1 MKKSKRKARNKFD
14 PIAVSVITAKL
25 ANITRE
31 MGETMLR
38 TSRSPI
44 FSESRD
50 FVTAVFDSQNR
61 LIAQSTYIPV
71 LLGSLPCAMDAV
83 TARYADA
90 CEGDLFLLNDPY
102 VGNTHI
108 PDLTVLKPVF
118 HRGKLRFWVVNKGH
132 HADLGGAGVAGYNPD
147 ARTVFDEGL
156 RLPPTR
162 LFARGKRIDEV
173 WNLLLSNVR
182 NRELVQ
188 GDLLCQIGAT
198 RIGELALHQLLD
210 RYDYREV
217 EHAIALELEATRTQM
232 EKAIALI
239 PEGSYAA
246 ERPLDFRDAPLPRI
260 RLKITVKKK
269 HATFDYSGTDSE
281 VPGFLNSS
289 YANTVSSSWQAL
301 LGALGK
307 DVRMNHGSY
316 EAINVLAPEGT
327 LVNARDPA
335 PTTACTVVTCAAI
348 VEATWLALAAAI
360 PERIQACWG
369 KWCGPHTEGYNPR
382 TRRRFVSIHHFC
394 KGGGG
399 ATEGID
405 GWNHVGPIS
414 SMGGARAPDPE
425 RHEMTC
431 PYFLETYEYLRD
443 SGGPG
448 KWRGGLGVRYRFR
461 VLADNVQFV
470 AAGGGLRKET
480 ATFGAAGGWPAPLS
494 VLTLERAGDASE
506 RLDVNLRY
514 VLNRGDVVEILAN
527 GGGGF
532 GDPLTRDPEA
542 VLRDVLD
549 GVVSA
554 ESARRDY
561 AVAVDAKLQAVDG
574 AETAS
579 LRSGAG
585 NNGSAAKETVKIY
598 QRGKETTTEEEN
610 NAKARFSDQ
619 SR

>member
-1 MKKSKRKARNKFD
+1 MQFD
-14 PIAVSVITAKL
+14 PIVASVITAKL
-25 ANITRE
+25 GNITRE

-50 FVTAVFDSQNR
+50 FVTAVFDAKDR

-71 LLGSLPCAMDAV
+71 LLGSLPCAMQAV
-83 TARYADA
+83 TGRYAREGIA
-90 CEGDLFLLNDPY
+90 EGDLFLLNDPY

-118 HRGKLRFWVVNKGH
+118 HRGHLRFWVVNKGH
-132 HADLGGAGVAGYNPD
+132 HADLGGAGIAGYNPD

-188 GDLLCQIGAT
+188 GDLLCQIGAA
-198 RIGELALHQLLD
+198 RLGELALQQLLE

-217 EHAIALELEATRTQM
+217 ERAIELELDATRTQM
-232 EKAIALI
+232 AKAIALI
-239 PEGSYAA
+239 PAGSYTA
-246 ERPLDFRDAPLPRI
+246 ERPLDFRDPSAPQPRI
-260 RLKITVKKK
+260 RLKITVKRNR
-269 HATFDYSGTDSE
+269 AAFDYTGTDAE

-316 EAINVLAPEGT
+316 EAISVLAPEGT

-360 PERIQACWG
+360 PDRIQACWG
-369 KWCGPHTEGYNPR
+369 KWCGPHTEGFNPR
-382 TRRRFVSIHHFC
+382 TGRRFVSIHHFC

-431 PYFLETYEYLRD
+431 PYFLEVYEYLRD

-448 KWRGGLGVRYRFR
+448 KWRGGLGVKYRFR
-461 VLADNVQFV
+461 VLADNIQFV
-470 AAGGGLRKET
+470 AAGGGLREET
-480 ATFGAAGGWPAPLS
+480 ATFGAAGGRPAPLS
-494 VLTLERAGDASE
+494 ILTLERAGGATE
-506 RLDVNLRY
+506 RLDVNRRY
-514 VLNRGDVVEILAN
+514 VLNCGDVVEILAN

-532 GDPLTRDPEA
+532 GDPLARDPRE
-542 VLRDVLD
+542 VLNDVID
-549 GVVSA
+549 GIVSR

-561 AVAVDAKLQAVDG
+561 GVSVDAEARCLDRE
-574 AETAS
+574 ETAR
-579 LRSGAG
+579 LRSGAQ
-585 NNGSAAKETVKIY
+585 NNGSTEKETVEFY
-598 QRGKETTTEEEN
+598 QREKDITTEEEN
-610 NAKARFSDQ
+610 NAKA
-619 SR
+619 

>member
-118 HRGKLRFWVVNKGH
+118 HRGKLRFWVVDKGH

-246 ERPLDFRDAPLPRI
+246 ERPLHFRDAPLPHI

-327 LVNARDPA
+327 LVNARDPP
-335 PTTACTVVTCAAI
+335 PTTGCTFVTCAAI

-470 AAGGGLRKET
+470 AAGGGLRQET
-480 ATFGAAGGWPAPLS
+480 APFGAPDGWPAPLS

-542 VLRDVLD
+542 VLRDVL
-549 GVVSA
+549 V
-554 ESARRDY
+554 
-561 AVAVDAKLQAVDG
+561 
-574 AETAS
+574 
-579 LRSGAG
+579 
-585 NNGSAAKETVKIY
+585 
-598 QRGKETTTEEEN
+598 
-610 NAKARFSDQ
+610 
-619 SR
+619 

>member
-1 MKKSKRKARNKFD
+1 
-14 PIAVSVITAKL
+14 
-25 ANITRE
+25 
-31 MGETMLR
+31 
-38 TSRSPI
+38 
-44 FSESRD
+44 
-50 FVTAVFDSQNR
+50 
-61 LIAQSTYIPV
+61 
-71 LLGSLPCAMDAV
+71 
-83 TARYADA
+83 
-90 CEGDLFLLNDPY
+90 
-102 VGNTHI
+102 
-108 PDLTVLKPVF
+108 
-118 HRGKLRFWVVNKGH
+118 
-132 HADLGGAGVAGYNPD
+132 
-147 ARTVFDEGL
+147 
-156 RLPPTR
+156 
-162 LFARGKRIDEV
+162 
-173 WNLLLSNVR
+173 
-182 NRELVQ
+182 
-188 GDLLCQIGAT
+188 
-198 RIGELALHQLLD
+198 
-210 RYDYREV
+210 
-217 EHAIALELEATRTQM
+217 
-232 EKAIALI
+232 
-239 PEGSYAA
+239 
-246 ERPLDFRDAPLPRI
+246 
-260 RLKITVKKK
+260 
-269 HATFDYSGTDSE
+269 
-281 VPGFLNSS
+281 
-289 YANTVSSSWQAL
+289 
-301 LGALGK
+301 
-307 DVRMNHGSY
+307 MNHGSY

-470 AAGGGLRKET
+470 AAGGGLRQET

>member
-1 MKKSKRKARNKFD
+1 MKPSKRKARNQFD
-14 PIAVSVITAKL
+14 PIVASVITAKL

-50 FVTAVFDSQNR
+50 FVTAVFDAQNR

-83 TARYADA
+83 TERYADA

-118 HRGKLRFWVVNKGH
+118 HRGKLSFWVVNKGH
-132 HADLGGAGVAGYNPD
+132 HADLGGAGIAGYNPD

-162 LFARGKRIDEV
+162 LFSRGTRIDEV

-198 RIGELALHQLLD
+198 RIGELALHQLLG

-217 EHAIALELEATRTQM
+217 EHAIALELDATRTQM
-232 EKAIALI
+232 AKAIALI
-239 PEGSYAA
+239 PEGSYSA
-246 ERPLDFRDAPLPRI
+246 ERPLDFRDPSLPQPRI
-260 RLKITVKKK
+260 RLKITVKNK
-269 HATFDYSGTDSE
+269 HVAFDYSGTDAE

-316 EAINVLAPEGT
+316 EAISVVAPEGT

-348 VEATWLALAAAI
+348 VEATWLALAEAI
-360 PERIQACWG
+360 PDRIQACWG
-369 KWCGPHTEGYNPR
+369 KWCGPHTEGFNPR

-431 PYFLETYEYLRD
+431 PYFLEAYEYLRD

-470 AAGGGLRKET
+470 AAGGGLRQET
-480 ATFGAAGGWPAPLS
+480 ATFGASGGRPAPLS
-494 VLTLERAGDASE
+494 ILTLERAGGATE
-506 RLDVNLRY
+506 RLDVNRRY
-514 VLNRGDVVEILAN
+514 VLNQGDVVEILAN

-532 GDPLTRDPEA
+532 GDALARDPQA
-542 VLRDVLD
+542 VLEDVID
-549 GVVSA
+549 GIVSV
-554 ESARRDY
+554 ESARREY
-561 AVAVDAKLQAVDG
+561 GVAVEASSRAVDR
-574 AETAS
+574 AETAR

-585 NNGSAAKETVKIY
+585 NNGSVKANTKFY
-598 QRGKETTTEEEN
+598 QPEKETTTEEED
-610 NAKARFSDQ
+610 NAKA
-619 SR
+619 

>member
-1 MKKSKRKARNKFD
+1 MKPAKRKASAKFD
-14 PIAVSVITAKL
+14 PIAASVITARL

-50 FVTAVFDSQNR
+50 FVTALFDDSGR
-61 LIAQSTYIPV
+61 LIAQTTYIPV
-71 LLGSLPCAMDAV
+71 LLGSLPCAMEAV
-83 TARYADA
+83 TGRYAHEAIHD
-90 CEGDLFLLNDPY
+90 GDLFLLNDPY

-108 PDLTVLKPVF
+108 PDLTVLKPIF
-118 HRGKLRFWVVNKGH
+118 YEGRLRFWAVNKGH
-132 HADLGGAGVAGYNPD
+132 HADLGGAGIAGYNPD
-147 ARTVFDEGL
+147 ARTVYDEGL

-162 LFARGKRIDEV
+162 LFAKGRRIDEV
-173 WNLLLSNVR
+173 WSLLLANVR

-188 GDLLCQIGAT
+188 GDLLCQIGAA
-198 RIGELALHQLLD
+198 RIGEQGIKHLLKQHG
-210 RYDYREV
+210 YRPVMRAV
-217 EHAIALELEATRTQM
+217 ELELEATRRQM
-232 EKAIALI
+232 EKAVASI
-239 PEGSYAA
+239 PEGSYSA
-246 ERPLDFRDAPLPRI
+246 ERPLDYADHAVSSPKI
-260 RLKITVKKK
+260 RLTIRVRNK
-269 HATFDYSGTDSE
+269 HAAFDFTGTDPE
-281 VPGFLNSS
+281 VAGFLNSS

-316 EAINVLAPEGT
+316 RAISVSAPAGS

-360 PERIQACWG
+360 PDRIQACWG
-369 KWCGPHTEGYNPR
+369 KWCGPHTEGFNPR

-399 ATEGID
+399 ATEGLD

-431 PYFLETYEYLRD
+431 PYFIESYEYLCD

-448 KWRGGLGVRYRFR
+448 RWRGGLGVHYRFR
-461 VLADNVQFV
+461 VLADGVQFV
-470 AAGGGLRKET
+470 AAGGGLSPET
-480 ATFGAAGGWPAPLS
+480 ATFGAAGGLPAPLS
-494 VLTLERAGDASE
+494 ILILERAGGESE
-506 RLDVNLRY
+506 RLDVNRRY

-532 GDPLTRDPEA
+532 GDPLARAPEE
-542 VLRDVLD
+542 VLDDVVD

-561 AVAVDAKLQAVDG
+561 GVEVDLSGRGIDA
-574 AETAS
+574 AETER
-579 LRSGAG
+579 LRR
-585 NNGSAAKETVKIY
+585 AAADRGPPGMSVKFY
-598 QRGKETTTEEEN
+598 QPRKPANEEEK
-610 NAKARFSDQ
+610 NAKA
-619 SR
+619 

>member
-1 MKKSKRKARNKFD
+1 MKTSRRKARIKFD
-14 PIAVSVITAKL
+14 PIVASVITAKL

-50 FVTAVFDSQNR
+50 FVTAVFDPRNR

-83 TARYADA
+83 TARYKDA

-118 HRGKLRFWVVNKGH
+118 HRGKLIFWVVNKGH
-132 HADLGGAGVAGYNPD
+132 HADLGGAGIAGYNPD

-162 LFARGKRIDEV
+162 LFSRGKRIDEV

-198 RIGELALHQLLD
+198 RIGELALRQLVE

-217 EHAIALELEATRTQM
+217 EHAIALELDATRTQM

-239 PEGSYAA
+239 PDGRYSA
-246 ERPLDFRDAPLPRI
+246 ERALDFRDPSMPQPRI
-260 RLKITVKKK
+260 RLKITVKNK
-269 HATFDYSGTDSE
+269 HAAFDYSGTDAE

-316 EAINVLAPEGT
+316 EAISVAAPEGT

-348 VEATWLALAAAI
+348 VEATWLALAEAI
-360 PERIQACWG
+360 PDRIQACWG
-369 KWCGPHTEGYNPR
+369 KWCGPHTEGFNPR

-431 PYFLETYEYLRD
+431 PYFLEAYEYLRD

-470 AAGGGLRKET
+470 AAGGGLRPET
-480 ATFGAAGGWPAPLS
+480 ATFGAAGGRPAPLS
-494 VLTLERAGDASE
+494 ILTLERAGGATE
-506 RLDVNLRY
+506 HLDVNRRY

-532 GDPLTRDPEA
+532 GDPLARDPQA
-542 VLRDVLD
+542 VLQDVLD
-549 GVVSA
+549 GIVSE

-561 AVAVDAKLQAVDG
+561 GVAVEATSRAVDR
-574 AETAS
+574 AETAR

-585 NNGSAAKETVKIY
+585 NNGSAKASTTFY
-598 QRGKETTTEEEN
+598 QPEKETTTEEEN
-610 NAKARFSDQ
+610 NAKA
-619 SR
+619 